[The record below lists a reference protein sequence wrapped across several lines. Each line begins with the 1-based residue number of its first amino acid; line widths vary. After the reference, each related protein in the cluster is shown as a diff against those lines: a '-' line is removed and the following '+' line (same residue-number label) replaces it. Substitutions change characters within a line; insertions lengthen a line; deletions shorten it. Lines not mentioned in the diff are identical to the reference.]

1 MSGDVPV
8 RDDVVASTESPRPRE
23 VLSDTVE
30 LSVDGASVPV
40 RLALPAGPRGVV
52 VLVRGGDGGRLG
64 ARSRRVAAAL
74 PPAGYAVVL
83 PGLRGAPLPGDPA
96 PDARRAVTR
105 LVAVTRW
112 ARRYSG
118 LDDLPLGYFATS
130 TGAAIA
136 LLAAAEL
143 GGEVAALVCRAGR
156 PAAARVRLDE
166 VSAATL
172 LLVGGADPVGVGLN
186 GDVEPLLRCPRSLCI
201 IPGAGRDFTEPGAM
215 DEALDLALDWFHRYL
230 VLPRGSGSP
239 ACDTPITL
247 A

>member
-8 RDDVVASTESPRPRE
+8 RDDVAAPPESPRPRE
-23 VLSDTVE
+23 MLSDTVE
-30 LSVDGASVPV
+30 LSVDGAPVPV
-40 RLALPAGPRGVV
+40 RLTLPAGPRGVV
-52 VLVRGGDGGRLG
+52 VLVRGGNGGRLG

-83 PGLRGAPLPGDPA
+83 PGLRGSPLPGDPA
-96 PDARRAVTR
+96 PDAQCAATL

-112 ARRYSG
+112 ARRHPR
-118 LDDLPLGYFATS
+118 LDGLPLGYFATS

-156 PAAARVRLDE
+156 PAATRARLDE

-172 LLVGGADPVGVGLN
+172 LLVGGADPVGVGFN
-186 GDVEPLLRCPRSLCI
+186 GDLEPLLRCPRSLRI
-201 IPGAGRDFTEPGAM
+201 IPGAGRDFIEPGAM
-215 DEALDLALDWFHRYL
+215 DEALDLALGWFHRYL
-230 VLPRGSGSP
+230 APPRGSGSP
-239 ACDTPITL
+239 ACGTPITL